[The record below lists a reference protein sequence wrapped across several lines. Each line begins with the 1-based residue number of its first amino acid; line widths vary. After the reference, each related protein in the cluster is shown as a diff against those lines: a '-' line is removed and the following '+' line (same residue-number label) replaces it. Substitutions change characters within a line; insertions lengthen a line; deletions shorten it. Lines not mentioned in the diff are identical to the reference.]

1 MDKILINDDFLLQ
14 NVYGDTCVIIEEAR
28 KRAFHA
34 VNIAL
39 TVGN

>member
-1 MDKILINDDFLLQ
+1 MDKTLTNDDFLLR

-28 KRAFHA
+28 KRAFRA

-39 TVGN
+39 TVRN